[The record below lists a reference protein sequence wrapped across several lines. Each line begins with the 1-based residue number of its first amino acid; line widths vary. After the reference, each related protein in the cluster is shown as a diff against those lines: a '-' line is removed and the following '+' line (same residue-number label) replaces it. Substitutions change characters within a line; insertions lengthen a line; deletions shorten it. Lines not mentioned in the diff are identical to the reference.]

1 MNKKLEAA
9 AKESAKH
16 YFLNVA
22 NTTKHRTDD
31 GLSFRDDYVPSI
43 TATWNTYDYAFK
55 SGASYG
61 RKEALMEAI
70 EICDNNLGKY
80 PVDIF
85 RPLRSNEENVSID
98 RISAQM
104 ARHILILIRKEL
116 EQLLSKE

>member
-9 AKESAKH
+9 AINHAESNNLPLKSQWDKSNR
-16 YFLNVA
+16 YDTLMRYEV
-22 NTTKHRTDD
+22 R
-31 GLSFRDDYVPSI
+31 DYVE
-43 TATWNTYDYAFK
+43 DAFIA
-55 SGASYG
+55 GA
-61 RKEALMEAI
+61 EFALKEAI
-70 EICDNNLGKY
+70 EICNNNLGKY

>member
-43 TATWNTYDYAFK
+43 TATWNTYDYAFIA
-55 SGASYG
+55 GA
-61 RKEALMEAI
+61 EWALREAI
-70 EICDNNLGKY
+70 EICNEKLKNY
-80 PVDIF
+80 AVDIF

-116 EQLLSKE
+116 EQLLSKDE

>member
-43 TATWNTYDYAFK
+43 TATWNTYDYAFIA
-55 SGASYG
+55 GA
-61 RKEALMEAI
+61 EWALREAI
-70 EICDNNLGKY
+70 GILKVY
-80 PVDIF
+80 K
-85 RPLRSNEENVSID
+85 LSSNAI
-98 RISAQM
+98 
-104 ARHILILIRKEL
+104 HEL
-116 EQLLSKE
+116 EQILSSKGENNGTK

>member
-55 SGASYG
+55 SGAAYG

-70 EICDNNLGKY
+70 AEFEEKEKLGKPY
-80 PVDIF
+80 SWTYHLCI
-85 RPLRSNEENVSID
+85 NE
-98 RISAQM
+98 
-104 ARHILILIRKEL
+104 LK
-116 EQLLSKE
+116 QLLSKE

>member
-9 AKESAKH
+9 ANEYCKKQNLMWDFVNDLTNKDAVK
-16 YFLNVA
+16 
-22 NTTKHRTDD
+22 
-31 GLSFRDDYVPSI
+31 SFI
-43 TATWNTYDYAFK
+43 A
-55 SGASYG
+55 GASYG
-61 RKEALMEAI
+61 RKEALIEAI
-70 EICDNNLGKY
+70 EICNNNLGKY